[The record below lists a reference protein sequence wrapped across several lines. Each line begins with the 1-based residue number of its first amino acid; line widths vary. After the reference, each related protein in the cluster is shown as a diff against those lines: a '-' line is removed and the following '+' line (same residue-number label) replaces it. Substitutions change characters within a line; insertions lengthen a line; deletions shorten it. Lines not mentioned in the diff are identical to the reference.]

1 MAKHSQ
7 KPAATPSSESDS
19 SKSQSAP
26 EAQSAPEVQSAPE
39 AQSAPEV
46 QSAPEARKTCDISDW
61 AKAQYIAHVG
71 LANVEGGTRF
81 KRFVKTFPAQS
92 EDPSHVYPSSGRE
105 RVLGGFTTL
114 KFRYPIG
121 SDGYSCLAM
130 AAEVDGVS
138 AHFGYAYWRR
148 GQETEV
154 PEYICISPTF
164 DSRDGE
170 YRRRFIRGPVF
181 LESYERLASDLIPY
195 EEAVLAMVGGP
206 LRLASTAYPETAAK
220 GIITQASDLR
230 LPVLAFTVAL
240 MLDLWET
247 QHGLLMAHTSN
258 AYVTLLTKVSKMWPS
273 LLRGRLSGTRI
284 SSLFRRGSTDLFAVQ
299 CGQKLVPMYTRE
311 VMQPLDYN
319 LAAWRELAVTRL
331 VGDLVLNCVSPSFAL
346 YNQWTYIEG
355 ADASLFENKAMAERY
370 VRGSAVDVAMRPL
383 REARR
388 LLSGAEQNY
397 HTEELSA
404 RFYESLEYA
413 QSYLHMSPIALAHT
427 MEDVGW
433 SMQSL
438 SSYVRFASDQWPA
451 AVEAFADPDTAA
463 RHLFELAYAA
473 HCLHTKTGI
482 AHTDLHTNN
491 MTFYMWGLADVQH
504 KVETN
509 GASTYTPYYDDPFV
523 AYVAGPR
530 GEADTYV
537 FPGAGDSACIIDYS
551 RCILGP
557 AFRRRLEEG
566 RSPQYATNFY
576 RDQVNRVMR
585 AFHRYAPEYVAAHQD
600 AIKAAV
606 LANFEVAFPVLCAVD
621 FIAIGANIG
630 ELLLDAA
637 QPLVDEVRPFMV
649 AHEASALALLLEEAG
664 RELLITGL
672 HDLAESAGARREM
685 NTPKP
690 PGDTV
695 LERVFGEWL
704 FPRWAARAPGRIRTA
719 QLVDAYNYNNDMD
732 RYSGSDY
739 AKYPPWGR
747 LDEIERHLGE
757 YKMTDLFERG
767 VEPFLAALRPGARV
781 EVIAEQIRARQ
792 EKLDGKPVS
801 AASSWIDE

>member
-1 MAKHSQ
+1 MAKPSQ
-7 KPAATPSSESDS
+7 RPAATSSPS
-19 SKSQSAP
+19 KPQAATP
-26 EAQSAPEVQSAPE
+26 AHG
-39 AQSAPEV
+39 
-46 QSAPEARKTCDISDW
+46 TCDISDW
-61 AKAQYIAHVG
+61 AAAQYTEHVG
-71 LANVEGGTRF
+71 LASVEGGTGF
-81 KRFVKTFPAQS
+81 KTLIKAFPVRS
-92 EDPSHVYPSSGRE
+92 RDPIMVYPSSGRE
-105 RVLGGFTTL
+105 RVLGGFLTL

-130 AAEVDGVS
+130 AAKVDGVS
-138 AHFGYAYWRR
+138 THFGYAYWRR
-148 GQETEV
+148 GQEAEG

-170 YRRRFIRGPVF
+170 YRRGFIRGPVF
-181 LESYERLASDLIPY
+181 LEAYERLASELDPY
-195 EEAVLAMVGGP
+195 EKAVLAMVGGGLE
-206 LRLASTAYPETAAK
+206 LRSVAYPEAAAEA
-220 GIITQASDLR
+220 IIIQANDLR
-230 LPVLAFTVAL
+230 LPVLVFSVAI
-240 MLDLWET
+240 MLDLWEV
-247 QHGLLMAHTSN
+247 QNNLMMVHTCK
-258 AYVTLLTKVSKMWPS
+258 AYIALMNKIAKMWPN
-273 LLRGRLSGTRI
+273 LLLDNLTKTVPSVRV
-284 SSLFRRGSTDLFAVQ
+284 FRQGSTVLHDVK

-311 VMQPLDYN
+311 AMQPFDYN
-319 LAAWRELAVTRL
+319 LVAWRELAVTRI
-331 VGDLVLNCVSPSFAL
+331 VGDLVLNFVSPSFAL
-346 YNQWTYIEG
+346 YNQWAYIEG
-355 ADASLFENKAMAERY
+355 ADAALFENKAMGERY
-370 VRGSAVDVAMRPL
+370 ARGNAVDVAMRPL

-388 LLSGAEQNY
+388 LLNDAEQNY

-404 RFYESLEYA
+404 RFYESLKYA
-413 QSYLHMSPIALAHT
+413 QSYLHMSPFTLAHT

-438 SSYVRFASDQWPA
+438 SSYVRFAPTQWPA
-451 AVEAFADPDTAA
+451 AIEAFADPDTAA

-473 HCLHTKTGI
+473 HCLHTKVGI

-491 MTFYMWGLADVQH
+491 MTFYRWGVADAV
-504 KVETN
+504 KVDPS
-509 GASTYTPYYDDPFV
+509 GAFTYTPLYEDPFV

-530 GEADTYV
+530 GEADTYI

-557 AFRRRLEEG
+557 AFRQRLEEG

-606 LANFEVAFPVLCAVD
+606 LANFEAAFPVLCAVD

-630 ELLLDAA
+630 EMLLDAA
-637 QPLVDEVRPFMV
+637 QPLVDEIRPFMV
-649 AHEASALALLLEEAG
+649 SHAANALALRLEDAG

-685 NTPKP
+685 KTPKP
-690 PGDTV
+690 PGAAV

-704 FPRWAARAPGRIRTA
+704 FPRWAAREPGLLRTA
-719 QLVDAYNYNNDMD
+719 QLVDAYNYNNDIS

-757 YKMTDLFERG
+757 HKLTDLFERG

-781 EVIAEQIRARQ
+781 EVIAEQIRAQQ

>member
-7 KPAATPSSESDS
+7 NPAAVPSSESDS
-19 SKSQSAP
+19 SKSQP
-26 EAQSAPEVQSAPE
+26 
-39 AQSAPEV
+39 
-46 QSAPEARKTCDISDW
+46 APEARKTCDISDW
-61 AKAQYIAHVG
+61 GEAQYTKHVG
-71 LANVEGGTRF
+71 LANIEGGTRF
-81 KRFVKTFPAQS
+81 KRFVKTFPARS
-92 EDPSHVYPSSGRE
+92 VHPTHVYPSSGRE
-105 RVLGGFTTL
+105 RVQGTFLTL

-130 AAEVDGVS
+130 TAKVDGVS

-148 GQETEV
+148 GQEAEA

-195 EEAVLAMVGGP
+195 EEAVLSMVRGP
-206 LRLASTAYPETAAK
+206 LELTSIAYPETASE

-247 QHGLLMAHTSN
+247 QNGLLMVHTSN
-258 AYVTLLTKVSKMWPS
+258 AYVTLMTKIAKMWPS
-273 LLRGRLSGTRI
+273 LLRDRLWAAKLSC
-284 SSLFRRGSTDLFAVQ
+284 LFRRGATDLFTVQ

-355 ADASLFENKAMAERY
+355 ADAALFENKAMEERY
-370 VRGSAVDVAMRPL
+370 TRGSAVDVAMRPL

-438 SSYVRFASDQWPA
+438 SGYVRFAATQWPA

-491 MTFYMWGLADVQH
+491 MTFYMWGFADIE
-504 KVETN
+504 KVETS
-509 GASTYTPYYDDPFV
+509 GPSTYTPYYDDPFV

-606 LANFEVAFPVLCAVD
+606 LANFEAAFPVLCAVD

-637 QPLVDEVRPFMV
+637 QPLIDEVRPFMV
-649 AHEASALALLLEEAG
+649 AHEASALALRLEETG

-685 NTPKP
+685 KTPKP

-757 YKMTDLFERG
+757 YKLTDLFERG